1 MQLNT
6 SLQMQTKGVM
16 LLDSIMQKCW
26 DCNETKPLEDFHKN
40 RRRKCG
46 FSNQC
51 KICKNKYASEYRKKN
66 KDKTNAY
73 RRVYSKNRRKNDA
86 LYKFK
91 KNLRTRTSM
100 AFTVNYWTK
109 SSGNIDM
116 LGTDY
121 ETAFKHIESQF
132 TEGMTWENHGEW
144 HIDHIIPL
152 SSAKTKEEMEKLC
165 HYTNLQPLWKEE
177 NLSKGNKIL

>member
-6 SLQMQTKGVM
+6 SLQMQIKEVM
-16 LLDSIMQKCW
+16 LSDNIMKRCYV
-26 DCNETKPLEDFHKN
+26 CKEMKPLEEFHKN
-40 RRRKCG
+40 KCRKDG
-46 FSNQC
+46 RQNEC
-51 KICKNKYASEYRKKN
+51 KPCSCAASSIYRKKN

-73 RRVYSKNRRKNDA
+73 RRVYSKNRRKKDP

-91 KNLRTRTSM
+91 KNLRTRTSL
-100 AFTVNYWTK
+100 AFTTNYWTK
-109 SSGNIDM
+109 NSGNIDM

>member
-1 MQLNT
+1 MRLNT

-16 LLDSIMQKCW
+16 LSDSVMKRCYICKEM
-26 DCNETKPLEDFHKN
+26 KPLEEFYKN
-40 RRRKCG
+40 RAKKDGRG
-46 FSNQC
+46 GEC
-51 KICKNKYASEYRKKN
+51 KPCACSFQSDYRKKN
-66 KDKTNAY
+66 KDKTNKY
-73 RRVYSKNRRKNDA
+73 QRNY
-86 LYKFK
+86 YKDKKSSDSLWIFK
-91 KNLRTRTSM
+91 RNLRTRTCI
-100 AFTVNYWTK
+100 AFTTRYWTK

>member
-6 SLQMQTKGVM
+6 SLLMQTKGVM
-16 LLDSIMQKCW
+16 LYGSVMKKCLK
-26 DCNETKPLEDFHKN
+26 CKEIKPLEDFHKN
-40 RRRKCG
+40 KG
-46 FSNQC
+46 KKDNINNEC
-51 KICKNKYASEYRKKN
+51 KVCKNKYASEYRKKN
-66 KDKTNAY
+66 KDKINAY
-73 RRVYSKNRRKNDA
+73 RRIYSKKRRKNDS

-91 KNLRTRTSM
+91 KNLRTRTSL
-100 AFTVNYWTK
+100 AFTTKYWTK
-109 SSGNIDM
+109 NSGNIDM

-132 TEGMTWENHGEW
+132 TKGMTWENHGEW